1 MEGRMYSAGMAST
14 SGRRIS
20 ATTTVTKKMVERCH
34 KRRVVVSTIRASS
47 SSSSSSPFSSVG
59 DDEGSRRLRDPF
71 NSSAGRTSSS
81 SSSSRDPFGT
91 TTMRT
96 TTKDPFAAQ
105 SADGSKR
112 RSKATESMTVS
123 TASLAT
129 MEYRAWDDVEVYE
142 VPERLRRPESERNVE
157 FVEYKSLEELFPGS
171 GLADA
176 FHADAEFRTDIRRAM
191 RDDLFVPDESLS
203 EERNAAMRSLSSS
216 VHVNWFESRT
226 GYAALSE
233 CFARRGVSL
242 DGETF
247 IKTLGGLCREPCHG
261 TLIDIASIG
270 KQKIRHSW
278 HQDSGYERFTVMM
291 GFPSSVPN
299 EDVGLPPG
307 VGVFTHAVK
316 LSHALVQPNAEG
328 SVIQWENY
336 HPYEGDFDAKYI
348 ARPEFRRNQE
358 VMVYCDAHHV
368 HSAPDVSNRE
378 AVWRFM

>member
-1 MEGRMYSAGMAST
+1 MRPMSTST
-14 SGRRIS
+14 SGRRTS
-20 ATTTVTKKMVERCH
+20 ARVSTTMNTIANTSW
-34 KRRVVVSTIRASS
+34 RRVVAARTRASSS

-59 DDEGSRRLRDPF
+59 DDERSRRSRDPF
-71 NSSAGRTSSS
+71 NSNAGRA
-81 SSSSRDPFGT
+81 SSSSRDPFG
-91 TTMRT
+91 RT
-96 TTKDPFAAQ
+96 TTTRKDPFAAQ
-105 SADGSKR
+105 SAGGWR
-112 RSKATESMTVS
+112 RQSKATESTSPS
-123 TASLAT
+123 TASSAA
-129 MEYRAWDDVEVYE
+129 MEYRAWDDVEVYD
-142 VPERLRRPESERNVE
+142 VPERLRRPNSGRNVE
-157 FVEYKSLEELFPGS
+157 FVEHKSLDELFPGS

-176 FHADAEFRTDIRRAM
+176 FHADTEFRTDIRRAM

-226 GYAALSE
+226 GYAALTE

-270 KQKIRHSW
+270 KQKIKHSW
-278 HQDSGYERFTVMM
+278 HQDSGYERFTVML

-328 SVIQWENY
+328 SVIQWEDY

>member
-1 MEGRMYSAGMAST
+1 MEGRMYSPGMAST

-20 ATTTVTKKMVERCH
+20 ATTTKTTTKKMAGCH
-34 KRRVVVSTIRASS
+34 KRSVVVSTISAS

-59 DDEGSRRLRDPF
+59 DDEGSRRSRDPF
-71 NSSAGRTSSS
+71 NSRVGRTS

-91 TTMRT
+91 TTR

-105 SADGSKR
+105 SADGSCR
-112 RSKATESMTVS
+112 RRKATESMSAS

-142 VPERLRRPESERNVE
+142 VPERLRRPESRRNVE

-203 EERNAAMRSLSSS
+203 EDRNTAMRSLSSS

-226 GYAALSE
+226 GYAALTE
-233 CFARRGVSL
+233 CFARRDVSL

-291 GFPSSVPN
+291 GFPSSIPN

-307 VGVFTHAVK
+307 FGVFTHAVK

>member
-1 MEGRMYSAGMAST
+1 MSA
-14 SGRRIS
+14 
-20 ATTTVTKKMVERCH
+20 
-34 KRRVVVSTIRASS
+34 
-47 SSSSSSPFSSVG
+47 
-59 DDEGSRRLRDPF
+59 
-71 NSSAGRTSSS
+71 
-81 SSSSRDPFGT
+81 
-91 TTMRT
+91 
-96 TTKDPFAAQ
+96 
-105 SADGSKR
+105 
-112 RSKATESMTVS
+112 S

-129 MEYRAWDDVEVYE
+129 VEYRAWDDVEVYE
-142 VPERLRRPESERNVE
+142 VPERLRRPESGRNVE
-157 FVEYKSLEELFPGS
+157 FVEYKSLDELFPGS

-226 GYAALSE
+226 GYAALTE
-233 CFARRGVSL
+233 CFARRGVLL

-336 HPYEGDFDAKYI
+336 QPYEGDFDAKYI

-368 HSAPDVSNRE
+368 HSAPDVANRE